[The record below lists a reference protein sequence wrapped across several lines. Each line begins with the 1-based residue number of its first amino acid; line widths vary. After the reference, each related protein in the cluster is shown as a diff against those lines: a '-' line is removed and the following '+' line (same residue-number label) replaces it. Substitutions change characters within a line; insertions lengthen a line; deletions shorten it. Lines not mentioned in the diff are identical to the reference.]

1 MFVGG
6 AYKPFG
12 ELTSADARKLAAG
25 LRGLSGGG
33 MEAKVMPVMTA
44 WTELAGLLEG
54 SQATVAELDPDTV
67 ATLAERVWVIP
78 PGGTLLP

>member
-1 MFVGG
+1 
-6 AYKPFG
+6 
-12 ELTSADARKLAAG
+12 
-25 LRGLSGGG
+25 
-33 MEAKVMPVMTA
+33 MPVMTA